1 MVQIS
6 PRDDMGLL
14 VDVAKA
20 FVGLRPSFSSDYLRR
35 IDWSDF
41 WIATEKGRAGMVVPD
56 LPLLG

>member
-1 MVQIS
+1 
-6 PRDDMGLL
+6 MGLL

-41 WIATEKGRAGMVVPD
+41 RIATEKGRAGMVVPD